1 MKTYYYIKI
10 QDQENLQR
18 DTSWLLLFLKTPYRS
33 SHRKCSI
40 KISEKRCSQK
50 FSKIHRKTPVSE
62 SLFNEVAGLRPK
74 ARNYIKKDSLAQVF
88 PLNFAKFLRTPFLQN
103 TSRQLLLSLQIS
115 SQYKNYTNSDSLFCV
130 FCWYYI
136 RQVNIT

>member
-10 QDQENLQR
+10 QDLENLQR
-18 DTSWLLLFLKTPYRS
+18 DTSWLLFLKTPYRS
-33 SHRKCSI
+33 SYRRCSI
-40 KISEKRCSQK
+40 KISERGALRNFPK
-50 FSKIHRKTPVSE
+50 FTGKYLCQRVF
-62 SLFNEVAGLRPK
+62 FNKVAGLRAK
-74 ARNYIKKDSLAQVF
+74 ASNYIKKDSLAQVF